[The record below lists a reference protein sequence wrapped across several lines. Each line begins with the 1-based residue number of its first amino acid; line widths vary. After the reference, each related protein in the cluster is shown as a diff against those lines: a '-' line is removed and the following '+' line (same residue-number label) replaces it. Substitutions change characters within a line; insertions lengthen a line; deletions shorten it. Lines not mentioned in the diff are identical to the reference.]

1 MRIGKSRSLR
11 IVSIDA
17 GNVAKVIG
25 AIAALVAA
33 VGGFWVAVGPS
44 DTPQAPAV
52 IIIRGSTLPEYD
64 LTDSEKDREW
74 VFNESLRGTEAGG

>member
-1 MRIGKSRSLR
+1 MRFGKSRSLR

-33 VGGFWVAVGPS
+33 VGGFWVAVGTS

-52 IIIRGSTLPEYD
+52 I
-64 LTDSEKDREW
+64 
-74 VFNESLRGTEAGG
+74 